1 VASVF
6 PSFELGPLFPTRR
19 ESIIGG
25 LLVAIA
31 LLAWWYSTSRA
42 PETVVAADTQRR
54 PDFVVENLTGLTMG
68 TNGRPARLLATP
80 LLRHYPD
87 DGSSEVETPVITVF
101 SEDAPPWVISSE
113 RGWIS
118 ADGDELLLQG
128 AVRAERAS
136 APDLAP
142 MVLVSSEMLV
152 LPDVDYAETDRFA
165 ELERGDDWVTAKD
178 GMQVWFGEQMR
189 VRLFGR
195 NRTLLAPD
203 SDVGGGPDPEAAGT
217 PISDPAS
224 DPNGKPSSDPDDAAA
239 DPTQTSAR

>member
-1 VASVF
+1 MAPRS
-6 PSFELGPLFPTRR
+6 PSLELGSLFPTRR
-19 ESIIGG
+19 ELIVGG
-25 LLVAIA
+25 SLVAIA
-31 LLAWWYSTSRA
+31 LLAWWYSASRA
-42 PETVVAADTQRR
+42 PETAVATNAQRR
-54 PDFVVENLTGLTMG
+54 PDYVVENLAGVTMG
-68 TNGRPARLLATP
+68 ATGRPARLLATP
-80 LLRHYPD
+80 LLQHYPD
-87 DGSSEVETPVITVF
+87 DESSEVETPVMTVF
-101 SEDAPPWVISSE
+101 SEDAPPWVIRSE

-189 VRLFGR
+189 VKLFGR
-195 NRTLLAPD
+195 NRTRLAPSRTVED
-203 SDVGGGPDPEAAGT
+203 GPGDDAGGNPE
-217 PISDPAS
+217 I
-224 DPNGKPSSDPDDAAA
+224 DPDHAAA
-239 DPTQTSAR
+239 DPTPTSAD

>member
-1 VASVF
+1 MAPGL
-6 PSFELGPLFPTRR
+6 PSLQLRPLFPTRR
-19 ESIIGG
+19 ELIVGG

-31 LLAWWYSTSRA
+31 LLAWWYSASRA
-42 PETVVAADTQRR
+42 PETAVATDTQRR
-54 PDFVVENLTGLTMG
+54 PDYVVENLSGVTMG

-87 DGSSEVETPVITVF
+87 DQSSEVETPVMTVF

-152 LPDVDYAETDRFA
+152 LPEADYAETDRFA
-165 ELERGDDWVTAKD
+165 ELERGDDWVTATD

-189 VRLFGR
+189 VKLFGR
-195 NRTLLAPD
+195 NRTRLAPGRSLRDGPAADAGGNPD
-203 SDVGGGPDPEAAGT
+203 SG
-217 PISDPAS
+217 
-224 DPNGKPSSDPDDAAA
+224 PDDAAA
-239 DPTQTSAR
+239 DPTPTSAD